1 MKKLR
6 KIVSLLLAVVM
17 MMSLCVAVSADT
29 ASITITDATEGATYS
44 VYRILDVT
52 VGTDSEGSP
61 TYAYTPAD
69 GWEDFFELSDVLDYV
84 TVDTNGY
91 VSWKDRVGTDTVT
104 MQAFAALIT
113 DYISSSGV
121 SADATDTA
129 DASGELEFTG
139 LELGYYYVT
148 TSAGTLIALDTV
160 SVDVEIAD
168 KNAKPLLEKYVAN
181 ETDAA
186 TDNYGG
192 ESTTDFTETV
202 YYEVIITGIDEIT
215 TLVLHDALPDGFSL
229 DDGSVEVYI
238 YSSSDVQQ
246 VKLEDGIDYDL
257 DDSIS
262 SCDSDLGTDC
272 SFEIDFAKL
281 LAQTTSGNYY
291 TYILSDST
299 PDEAYLVV
307 KYTASVTDV
316 SAVELGTS
324 TGNINTAAIT
334 TNATAEKDVY
344 TTTYVYDFYVYK
356 YDGDS
361 TDDAPL
367 AGAEFVLT
375 NSDGEYAVLA
385 EDTDGNYYISDW
397 SSDEADAT
405 KLVSGSDGLIYVYGL
420 DVGSYTLTETKAP
433 DGYALSSSSLTFSI
447 TKTDGATGTTPV
459 TVGGVSYD
467 AYMVENTTNSAMPST
482 GGIGTTIFYV
492 VGGILVV
499 VAVVLLITKR
509 RMKDEDK

>member
-69 GWEDFFELSDVLDYV
+69 GWEDFFELFDVLDYV

-91 VSWKDRVGTDTVT
+91 VSWKDGVGTDTVT

-121 SADATDTA
+121 SADASDTA
-129 DASGELEFTG
+129 GSSGELEFTG

-160 SVDVEIAD
+160 SEDVEIAD
-168 KNAKPLLEKYVAN
+168 KNAKPTIEKYVSD
-181 ETDAA
+181 ED
-186 TDNYGG
+186 DNYDG
-192 ESTTDFTETV
+192 ESTTDFSETV
-202 YYEVIITGIDEIT
+202 YYEVIITGVDEIT

-229 DDGSVEVYI
+229 DDVTVYI
-238 YSSSDVQQ
+238 YGSDD
-246 VKLEDGIDYDL
+246 LEKVTLTSGTDYDL
-257 DDSIS
+257 TTTVTSCTSEILS
-262 SCDSDLGTDC
+262 SGDC
-272 SFEIDFAKL
+272 SFEIDFTKL
-281 LAQTTSGNYY
+281 LAETTSGNYY
-291 TYILSDST
+291 TYVLSDANPS
-299 PDEAYLVV
+299 EAYIVV
-307 KYTASVTDV
+307 KYTASVSDE

-324 TGNINTAAIT
+324 TGNVNKATIT
-334 TNATAEKDVY
+334 TNATAEKY
-344 TTTYVYDFYVYK
+344 ATTTTYVYDFYVYK

-361 TDDAPL
+361 TDDDPL
-367 AGAEFVLT
+367 EGAEFVLT
-375 NSDGEYAVLA
+375 NSDGEYAVLT
-385 EDTDGNYYISDW
+385 EDADGNYFISSW
-397 SSDEADAT
+397 STDEDDAT
-405 KLVSGSDGLIYVYGL
+405 TLVSGSDGLIYVYGL

-447 TKTDGATGTTPV
+447 TKTDGATGTTSV

-509 RMKDEDK
+509 RMKDEEK